1 MTNARQALRER
12 KVKNC
17 QTSKNALNYKDL
29 PSLRCMASGQD
40 QLFEKRDR
48 EGAGM
53 GP

>member
-1 MTNARQALRER
+1 MQDGAHRYR

-17 QTSKNALNYKDL
+17 QTRKKALNYKDL
-29 PSLRCMASGQD
+29 LSLCRMASGHD
-40 QLFEKRDR
+40 WLFEKRDC